1 MTAAERQMLID
12 EYRNPDA
19 AALVDLCR
27 RHIRA
32 LEECEDARMDEAAAR
47 AELEEMTEDYNR
59 VLQELDRLRS
69 RKWWQR

>member
-19 AALVDLCR
+19 ATLVDLCR
-27 RHIRA
+27 RHIQA
-32 LEECEDARMDEAAAR
+32 VEQCEYAQMAEDAAR
-47 AELEEMTEDYNR
+47 AELKEMTEDYNR